1 MTENTEN
8 ETPETASSETAA
20 EALKRVLAAKNAGA
34 TSGGPAF
41 KAGQHPEK
49 AASAKSAAMAK
60 PAARNA
66 SKRG

>member
-1 MTENTEN
+1 MTDKTE
-8 ETPETASSETAA
+8 TAAPETAG
-20 EALKRVLAAKNAGA
+20 EALKRVLAAKKAGSTA
-34 TSGGPAF
+34 GGPAF